1 MAADLD
7 TLKHEIGQKDGDSN
21 PLVYSTNEGLVNA
34 RLMLRR
40 KPRGRGE
47 GFGDDSYDMA

>member
-1 MAADLD
+1 MGKRQGL
-7 TLKHEIGQKDGDSN
+7 T
-21 PLVYSTNEGLVNA
+21 PLVYSTNEGLVNV